1 MGSSVASSITS
12 QGSQDRQVQIANM
25 PPINADRL
33 PASIRDELRRAVG
46 LYCLDI
52 VFQRDAMKVAQM
64 RKLMHVQLLCN
75 GEDMFSDLFEN
86 RQDNVVNR
94 QGASTK
100 QLKTLF
106 SQTDK
111 AYYLGKHINVKTM
124 SSVNFAS
131 DTL

>member
-1 MGSSVASSITS
+1 MGSSVASSIT
-12 QGSQDRQVQIANM
+12 SQDRQVQIANM